1 MDLAGGVPD
10 VGDVFMTKHYRL
22 DGAAPR
28 RTSRRRG
35 ARPAARGLRVTRSG
49 FAAIIGRPNVGKSTL
64 LNQVV
69 GTKVSITAASPN
81 TTRQAIRGILT
92 EGDTQVIFVD
102 TPGIHR
108 PRTTLG
114 GRLNDTA
121 RAAADGVDVILA
133 VIEAGSAIGPGDRNV
148 IETMLRNA
156 RGRNAPLPCVVVNKM
171 DKSGRET
178 VVAQLVAA
186 TTAVEEI
193 ADRVGPRATSSS
205 AWSTFR
211 SRPRRAKERRQLI
224 EYVRKAMPESPFLF
238 PEDEVSDVPEA
249 MWVAELVREQL
260 VRKTK
265 QELPHSIHTRVIEF
279 EWPHITVEILVER
292 ESQKGMVIGKGG
304 AFLKDV
310 GIAARRQLP
319 EGCFLELKSP
329 SSPAGRSATTPSTGS
344 GTDASRSVAVRASV
358 GTLGTQ

>member
-1 MDLAGGVPD
+1 
-10 VGDVFMTKHYRL
+10 MT
-22 DGAAPR
+22 
-28 RTSRRRG
+28 T
-35 ARPAARGLRVTRSG
+35 SG

-92 EGDTQVIFVD
+92 EEDVQIIFVD

-108 PRTTLG
+108 PKTTLG

-121 RAAADGVDVILA
+121 RAAADGVDVIIA
-133 VIEAGSAIGPGDRNV
+133 VIEASSSIGPGDRNV
-148 IETMLRNA
+148 LTTMVQNA
-156 RGRNAPLPCVVVNKM
+156 RSPKGPRPIVVVNKM
-171 DKSGRET
+171 DKSGREA

-186 TTAVEEI
+186 TTAVAEI
-193 ADRVGPRATSSS
+193 AEELNLRDVVDRVEYFPVS
-205 AWSTFR
+205 AKTGEGTQ
-211 SRPRRAKERRQLI
+211 ALI
-224 EYVRKAMPESPFLF
+224 DYVKQAMPESPFLF
-238 PEDEVSDVPEA
+238 AEDEVSDVPEA

-265 QELPHSIHTRVIEF
+265 QELPHSIHCRVIEF
-279 EWPHITVEILVER
+279 EWPHILVEILVER

-304 AFLKDV
+304 ALLKDV

-319 EGCFLELKSP
+319 EGCFLELKV
-329 SSPAGRSATTPSTGS
+329 
-344 GTDASRSVAVRASV
+344 SVEPGWQKRDD
-358 GTLGTQ
+358 TLDRFGY

>member
-1 MDLAGGVPD
+1 M
-10 VGDVFMTKHYRL
+10 
-22 DGAAPR
+22 
-28 RTSRRRG
+28 
-35 ARPAARGLRVTRSG
+35 TRSG

-92 EGDTQVIFVD
+92 EGDIQIIFVD

-108 PRTTLG
+108 PKTTLG

-133 VIEAGSAIGPGDRNV
+133 VIEASSSIGPGDRNV
-148 IETMLRNA
+148 LTTMLQNSRSA
-156 RGRNAPLPCVVVNKM
+156 KGPRPVVVVNKM
-171 DKSGRET
+171 DKSGREAMA
-178 VVAQLVAA
+178 AQLVAA
-186 TTAVEEI
+186 TTAVAELAQELHL
-193 ADRVGPRATSSS
+193 ADVAERVEYFPVS
-205 AWSTFR
+205 AKTGEGTQ
-211 SRPRRAKERRQLI
+211 ALI
-224 EYVRKAMPESPFLF
+224 DFVKTAMPESPFLF
-238 PEDEVSDVPEA
+238 EEDEVSDVPEA

-265 QELPHSIHTRVIEF
+265 QELPHSIHCRVIEF
-279 EWPHITVEILVER
+279 EWPHILVEILVER

-304 AFLKDV
+304 ALLKDV

-319 EGCFLELKSP
+319 EGCFLELKV
-329 SSPAGRSATTPSTGS
+329 
-344 GTDASRSVAVRASV
+344 SVEPGWQKRDD
-358 GTLGTQ
+358 TLDRFGY